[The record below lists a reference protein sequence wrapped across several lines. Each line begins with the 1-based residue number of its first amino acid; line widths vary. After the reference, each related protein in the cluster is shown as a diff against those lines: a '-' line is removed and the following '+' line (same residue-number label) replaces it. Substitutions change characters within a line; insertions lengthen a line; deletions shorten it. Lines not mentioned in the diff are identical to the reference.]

1 MVRGGV
7 AVAVAV
13 GGDVVGA
20 EVAAGVSLGAGVAV
34 GATVRG
40 AIVNEAEGE
49 AVADADGE
57 GVVGGAICCDARI
70 APPSRS
76 KQTRASAAKTVNTV
90 DQRSAGGRPLGGG
103 GGAALATTS
112 GGGSIRSVASARSGF
127 SCIAP
132 YDRTLR
138 AERTPARLAAL

>member
-20 EVAAGVSLGAGVAV
+20 EVAAGVPLGAGVAV

-40 AIVNEAEGE
+40 AIVNETEGE

-90 DQRSAGGRPLGGG
+90 DQRSAGRRPLGG

>member
-20 EVAAGVSLGAGVAV
+20 AVAAGVSLGAGVAV

-90 DQRSAGGRPLGGG
+90 DQRSAGRRPLG